1 MTGLEKMISQIEEE
15 SRAAAQEK
23 TDAAK
28 EQANALLEEAKAQC
42 AQMEAQDDAKRQK
55 ARAFMEERVESSM
68 ELRHRTA
75 LLTAKQELISEVMEH
90 AYEQIAKADAPEYF
104 ALLEKALECY
114 VQPEKGQI
122 YFSKADLDRM
132 PESFRESISQIAGA
146 KGGSL
151 ELMPATR
158 PVENGFILVYEGTGN
173 DTSIE
178 ENCTLRALFSAKK
191 EQLQDIAYKKLF
203 HS

>member
-28 EQANALLEEAKAQC
+28 EQAKALLEATKAQC
-42 AQMEAQDDAKRQK
+42 AQMEAQAEAKRQK
-55 ARAFMEERVESSM
+55 TRAFMEERVESSM

-75 LLTAKQELISEVMEH
+75 LLAAKQQLIAEVMEH
-90 AYEQIAKADAPEYF
+90 AYEQIAQAEPTQYF
-104 ALLEKALECY
+104 ALLKKALQRY
-114 VQPEKGQI
+114 AQPGKGQI
-122 YFSKADLDRM
+122 YFSQTDLDRM
-132 PESFRESISQIAGA
+132 PEDFRQSIGQAAAA

-151 ELMPATR
+151 ELMPSTR
-158 PVENGFILVYEGTGN
+158 EVENGFILVYEGTGN

-178 ENCTLRALFSAKK
+178 ENCTLRALFAAEK